1 MSQISSVASKSSEMV
16 QIVADR
22 LAAGETLTDTH
33 EGLGDRM
40 LETAAKGVGAAATSV
55 ERAETLGAPQA
66 R

>member
-1 MSQISSVASKSSEMV
+1 ML

-55 ERAETLGAPQA
+55 ERAETLGAPAA